1 MALGLIIAFSGIDYA
16 YSQSESIPPWVRTV
30 FGYWA
35 EGSITDDELIEAVA
49 YLANAGVISVHS
61 AADLEEIARLHQLS
75 VDLRNHSIETNKN
88 YEQLHQEYDMLVE
101 LYNELLADNPD
112 PADDEELI
120 LPDADLDASPDS
132 DDVSAG
138 DEPQSAMEESRLL
151 MLELINGERARAG
164 LGLVAMGNNSAAQ
177 IHADNILEEC
187 SAGHWGPDGLKPYM
201 RYTLDGGYQSNA
213 ENVHGAR
220 YCAGTGLSPETPN
233 EGVRQAMWG
242 FMASPG
248 HRDNVLDPN
257 HALVNIGIAN
267 DGYNTMVVQHF
278 EYDIVQFET
287 LPEISKGIAS
297 FSATIKHP
305 WEFDE
310 YSVILYYDP
319 PPHSLTAGQTSRTYC
334 YNYGEP
340 VVYVRPILQSGWKY
354 ADNVWTWNTQK
365 CPDPYDLSESL
376 PAPSSP
382 EEATRNWE
390 EAKKTKIPVTFS
402 VPATTTNHWTV
413 LGDHF
418 EIKANIINQLKQH
431 GSGVYTVAVYGV
443 VEGKSIEIASHS
455 VFHEIPVPEGY
466 S

>member
-1 MALGLIIAFSGIDYA
+1 M
-16 YSQSESIPPWVRTV
+16 

-257 HALVNIGIAN
+257 HALINIGIAN

-319 PPHSLTAGQTSRTYC
+319 PTAQPHGGSDISHVLLQLRRTCRLCPAHTAK
-334 YNYGEP
+334 
-340 VVYVRPILQSGWKY
+340 W
-354 ADNVWTWNTQK
+354 
-365 CPDPYDLSESL
+365 
-376 PAPSSP
+376 
-382 EEATRNWE
+382 
-390 EAKKTKIPVTFS
+390 
-402 VPATTTNHWTV
+402 
-413 LGDHF
+413 
-418 EIKANIINQLKQH
+418 
-431 GSGVYTVAVYGV
+431 
-443 VEGKSIEIASHS
+443 VE
-455 VFHEIPVPEGY
+455 VCR
-466 S
+466 